1 MRTRR
6 IEISPLLLVPLVLAG
21 LAVLTALPIFTTTRH
36 ALERQQDPFWPVAC
50 WTLLISS
57 FSFMFGVLVIW
68 MFLQPMRGFADA
80 VEALEEDV
88 DPAAPRLTP
97 GREGGELRR
106 FKHATD
112 RATELLSQ
120 MDVKRLFP
128 GIIEG
133 SASMRRL
140 LSVVARIAPTE
151 ATVLITGE
159 SGTGKELIARSLHDR
174 SGRAAHPFVAVNCA
188 AISKDL
194 LESELFGHEK
204 GAFTGATARKIGKFE
219 RAEGGTVFLDEIGD
233 MPLATQASVLR
244 VLQEREIE
252 RVGGN
257 STIPVNVRFVAA
269 TNRDLSQLVAEGALR
284 EDLYY
289 RINGCALEVPPL
301 RMRKHDIPALVD
313 YFLKEIDSEA
323 TISAE
328 ALHVMERHA
337 WPGNIRELR
346 NVVETAAAL
355 AGGEIQPMHFPA
367 GFPEHSAVVRHG
379 EPALVSDG
387 EGLEETLVEI
397 EKGMIL
403 RALLEAGGVQKR
415 AAEILKIKERS
426 LWHRVAKYEI
436 DVSAVKEHV
445 A

>member
-21 LAVLTALPIFTTTRH
+21 LAVLTALPIFTATRH

-50 WTLLISS
+50 WTLLISA
-57 FSFMFGVLVIW
+57 FSFMFGVLVVW

-88 DPAAPRLTP
+88 DPAAPRLTSR
-97 GREGGELRR
+97 REGGELRR
-106 FKHATD
+106 FKYASD
-112 RATELLSQ
+112 RATQLLSQ

-151 ATVLITGE
+151 ASVLITGE

-188 AISKDL
+188 AISKEL

-233 MPLATQASVLR
+233 MPLTTQASVLR

-257 STIPVNVRFVAA
+257 ATIPVNVRFVAA
-269 TNRDLSQLVAEGALR
+269 TNRDLAQLVAQGMLR

-313 YFLKEIDSEA
+313 YFLKEIDSET

-328 ALHVMERHA
+328 ALHVMERRA

-355 AGGEIQPMHFPA
+355 AEGEIQPRHFPA
-367 GFPEHSAVVRHG
+367 GLPEHSAVVLHG
-379 EPALVSDG
+379 EPALESDG
-387 EGLEETLVEI
+387 EGLDETLVEI

-403 RALLEAGGVQKR
+403 QALSEARGVQKR

>member
-1 MRTRR
+1 
-6 IEISPLLLVPLVLAG
+6 
-21 LAVLTALPIFTTTRH
+21 
-36 ALERQQDPFWPVAC
+36 
-50 WTLLISS
+50 
-57 FSFMFGVLVIW
+57 
-68 MFLQPMRGFADA
+68 
-80 VEALEEDV
+80 
-88 DPAAPRLTP
+88 
-97 GREGGELRR
+97 
-106 FKHATD
+106 
-112 RATELLSQ
+112 
-120 MDVKRLFP
+120 
-128 GIIEG
+128 
-133 SASMRRL
+133 MRR
-140 LSVVARIAPTE
+140 
-151 ATVLITGE
+151 
-159 SGTGKELIARSLHDR
+159 
-174 SGRAAHPFVAVNCA
+174 
-188 AISKDL
+188 
-194 LESELFGHEK
+194 
-204 GAFTGATARKIGKFE
+204 
-219 RAEGGTVFLDEIGD
+219 
-233 MPLATQASVLR
+233 
-244 VLQEREIE
+244 
-252 RVGGN
+252 
-257 STIPVNVRFVAA
+257 
-269 TNRDLSQLVAEGALR
+269 
-284 EDLYY
+284 
-289 RINGCALEVPPL
+289 
-301 RMRKHDIPALVD
+301 HDIPALVD

>member
-257 STIPVNVRFVAA
+257 SGAGDRAGRGQFHHS
-269 TNRDLSQLVAEGALR
+269 SQR
-284 EDLYY
+284 
-289 RINGCALEVPPL
+289 PL
-301 RMRKHDIPALVD
+301 RGGHQ
-313 YFLKEIDSEA
+313 
-323 TISAE
+323 
-328 ALHVMERHA
+328 
-337 WPGNIRELR
+337 PGSL
-346 NVVETAAAL
+346 
-355 AGGEIQPMHFPA
+355 PA
-367 GFPEHSAVVRHG
+367 GR
-379 EPALVSDG
+379 
-387 EGLEETLVEI
+387 
-397 EKGMIL
+397 
-403 RALLEAGGVQKR
+403 GGR
-415 AAEILKIKERS
+415 AARGS
-426 LWHRVAKYEI
+426 LLPHQWVCPG
-436 DVSAVKEHV
+436 SAP
-445 A
+445 AAYAQA